1 MDTLKSLCADL
12 NSFTDKDTVHCY
24 LDVYDHLFLP
34 YKDKEINFLEI
45 GTDRGGSLM
54 LWDKYF
60 PNANIYGLDI
70 KHPDLEIP
78 SRVNFYQSDAT
89 DSNCLNLFPEN
100 IKFDI
105 VIEDASHLLEH
116 QILTYSFMKNRMNN
130 GGLFIIEDIQEYGIA
145 KMRMQQYFG
154 DFDVYDLRYIK
165 NRYDDILFVFKH

>member
-60 PNANIYGLDI
+60 PNANIYVLDI
-70 KHPDLEIP
+70 KHPDL
-78 SRVNFYQSDAT
+78 
-89 DSNCLNLFPEN
+89 
-100 IKFDI
+100 
-105 VIEDASHLLEH
+105 
-116 QILTYSFMKNRMNN
+116 
-130 GGLFIIEDIQEYGIA
+130 
-145 KMRMQQYFG
+145 
-154 DFDVYDLRYIK
+154 
-165 NRYDDILFVFKH
+165 